1 MKSAERKIKMTDL
14 TMIPLFAAIVAV
26 LSQISIPMPSGV
38 PITLQTFAVA
48 LCGYFLG
55 TKKGTAAIGIYIL
68 LGAVGVPVFTGLKG
82 GFACLFSV
90 TGGFIWGFAAFAA
103 LCGLPFRKKP
113 LRILFGLLG
122 LPVLHVC
129 GALQYALLMGIDFVQ
144 SFLTVSA
151 PYLIK
156 DGVSVVLAFV
166 LAETVRRTTEKHLPA
181 DLR

>member
-1 MKSAERKIKMTDL
+1 MKTAERKIKTTDL
-14 TMIPLFAAIVAV
+14 TMIALFAAIVAV

-55 TKKGTAAIGIYIL
+55 VKKGTAAIGVYIL
-68 LGAVGVPVFTGLKG
+68 IGAVGVPVFTNLKG

-90 TGGFIWGFAAFAA
+90 TGGFIWGFLALAA

-113 LRILFGLLG
+113 LRILLGLLG
-122 LPVLHVC
+122 LAVLHVC
-129 GALQYALLMGIDFVQ
+129 GAIQYALLMGIDFLQ

-156 DGVSVVLAFV
+156 DAVSLALALA
-166 LAETVRRTTEKHLPA
+166 LAEVTRKATERFLPV
-181 DLR
+181 DQR